1 MKRLKTGAVRRDDS
15 QMRASK
21 TVLVTG
27 GAGFLGG
34 HLIEHLLVRGYRV
47 VCLDLF
53 TYAASLA
60 HLAPA
65 MAAYRH
71 RQVDRMWREEWL
83 EDQATRLIILR
94 GDINDTGL
102 VSAILAGCSGVLAL
116 AAETHVDYS
125 YHAPGTF
132 VRANVNGVHS
142 LLEALRLAG
151 ASKRLL
157 HVSTDEVYGE
167 TLTGQARES
176 ERLRPRNVYA
186 VTKACGDLLAQAYGE
201 IFDLDIVTVR
211 PCNLFGPRQQPK
223 DLIPKTFSYLLRGQK
238 MTVHGTG
245 RHLRE
250 YLYVQDAA
258 RFIVEVFER
267 GQSGEIYNLSSH
279 VFRTTLQVVGAVAA
293 VLGLRAKEVITFVED
308 RPNADRRYAGDN
320 RKIRRLLG
328 RRWRLTPFED
338 VIELMKQDFRRR
350 TPSPLL

>member
-1 MKRLKTGAVRRDDS
+1 MKRLKTGAVRRDDPR
-15 QMRASK
+15 MRASK

-34 HLIEHLLVRGYRV
+34 HLIEHLLARGYRV

-53 TYAASLA
+53 TYAGSLD

-71 RQVDRMWREEWL
+71 RQVDRIWRGEWL
-83 EDQATRLIILR
+83 KDRTTRLIIMR
-94 GDINDTGL
+94 GDINDTAL
-102 VSAILAGCSGVLAL
+102 VGSILAGCSGVLAL

-132 VRANVNGVHS
+132 VRANINGVHS

-151 ASKRLL
+151 AGKRLL

-167 TLTGQARES
+167 TLAGHARETG
-176 ERLRPRNVYA
+176 RLRPRNVYA

-201 IFDLDIVTVR
+201 IFGLDIVAVR

-223 DLIPKTFSYLLRGQK
+223 DLIPKTFSYLLHGRK

-250 YLYVQDAA
+250 YLYVRDAA
-258 RFIVEVFER
+258 RFIVEVFEH
-267 GQSGEIYNLSSH
+267 GQRGEIYNLSSN
-279 VFRTTLQVVGAVAA
+279 VFRTTLQVVRTVAG
-293 VLGLRAKEVITFVED
+293 VLGLRAKDVVTFVED

-328 RRWRLTPFED
+328 RRWRLTPFEE
-338 VIELMKQDFRRR
+338 VIELMKQDFLRRKPR
-350 TPSPLL
+350 PLL